1 MNYEEK
7 LQFIYDRRSVRNF
20 TEDTIPEEDMRAI
33 LKAATYGPI
42 GKNIETRH
50 FVVIQDKEKIHEIAE
65 TIDKK
70 VKELA
75 ERAKSEDIKKQLIN
89 SLPYY
94 ISNLKNAPAAI
105 LAYGG
110 PYPSLTE
117 DMLKEGSITK
127 EEADIYS
134 RFAPG
139 IQNVSAAMENLLLAA
154 AALGYGGCWMTGPM
168 YAAEEISEVIG
179 FKKEGYFLVT
189 MTPLGKPASGGKNPP
204 RKPLEE
210 VVTFL

>member
-1 MNYEEK
+1 
-7 LQFIYDRRSVRNF
+7 
-20 TEDTIPEEDMRAI
+20 
-33 LKAATYGPI
+33 
-42 GKNIETRH
+42 
-50 FVVIQDKEKIHEIAE
+50 
-65 TIDKK
+65 
-70 VKELA
+70 
-75 ERAKSEDIKKQLIN
+75 
-89 SLPYY
+89 
-94 ISNLKNAPAAI
+94 
-105 LAYGG
+105 
-110 PYPSLTE
+110 
-117 DMLKEGSITK
+117 MLKEGSISE

-139 IQNVSAAMENLLLAA
+139 VQNVSAAMENLLLAA

-189 MTPLGKPASGGKNPP
+189 MTPLGKPASSGKNPP